1 MRDYELAKD
10 SFKQISGAEAR
21 KNIGFDYEQLYMR
34 SYQELAKIFYDEFPT
49 SDQYKQM
56 VLLMNE
62 NMIEYRFMQ
71 KAGILKNS

>member
-34 SYQELAKIFYDEFPT
+34 SYQELAKIFYDEFPK
-49 SDQYKQM
+49 SD
-56 VLLMNE
+56 
-62 NMIEYRFMQ
+62 
-71 KAGILKNS
+71 